1 MKALY
6 LAFFIL
12 LAFSPASAQQKITG
26 FVTHENTGE
35 VLPFVNISLNQE
47 AVGVSTDFNGRFTV
61 EFSDFPVKLLVTHL
75 GFEQKEI
82 LVYQTDKQ
90 PLNISL
96 QPYDINLQEVSVMAD
111 LAQERYNPLA
121 FNKIDANKISTQLG
135 DKPFPTIMNRVPGVF
150 ASRDG
155 GGSGDASLSIRGF
168 KQENIAVLLNGVP
181 INGAENGLIYW
192 NNWLGLTEATA
203 GIQVQRGIGAS
214 KVALNSVGGTVNI
227 LTNQAYAKKGGFFS
241 VSTTS
246 YGNQKFT
253 FGYQTTMLKNGW
265 SLSLLGS
272 RISGKGYIDGT
283 YVDGWAYFLS
293 AAREIGSN
301 QRIVISLLGGPER
314 HGQRNLKLSENDI
327 KTHGIKFNKDWGS
340 YNGQINNASENFY
353 HKPHLSINHYWDIN
367 NKVLLSSA
375 VYLSPGW
382 GGGKWSDSFN
392 YGPGVFDFR
401 NPSGQIDW
409 DGIYNYNARNTDSY
423 TLANG
428 ETVRGFSK
436 VVQTK
441 FLASHFWGGA
451 MSSAEVHLNQKQK
464 VTVGLHYRFFQSS
477 LSQRVDDLLGG
488 DFYIDDFSWSAAGV
502 AGRDQVK
509 MPGDLIRIN
518 NGALL
523 HHSSLF
529 AQWEYKTGAFSFFAG
544 GTVSDHRYKRHDSY
558 NYPEN
563 KWSEWV
569 NINGYDLKGGF
580 NVNLDEY
587 QRLFINAGHFNKAPY
602 YKFVF
607 GNSSNIPVSDPKN
620 EKVSS
625 LEAGYGYRKSQ
636 FYISANAYYTLWQDV
651 SFLSNEYVQLENE
664 QESRAMVK
672 GLNALHQGIEV
683 ESSVKI
689 TPAFKLG
696 FFVTAGNW
704 KWQNDVQATLL
715 NQLDV
720 PVDTVNVFANGLKVG
735 GQPQFQT
742 ALFVDLKLMDFF
754 NLSIDGVYADQ
765 HYADFDP
772 AGRQEQDDRMQSYR
786 IPASTVFNAHLSFNY
801 PINEQMLSVYINC
814 NNLLNESFIVKGED
828 GADHDLATFRGF
840 WSFGRTFDMGLRYRF

>member
-1 MKALY
+1 MKVLH

-12 LAFSPASAQQKITG
+12 LGISPALAQQKIAG
-26 FVTHENTGE
+26 YVVHENTGE
-35 VLPFVNISLNQE
+35 VLPFVNVSLSNKS
-47 AVGVSTDFNGRFTV
+47 AGVSTDFNGNFIMEIE
-61 EFSDFPVKLLVTHL
+61 EFPAKIFVTHL
-75 GFEQKEI
+75 GFEKKEV
-82 LVYQTDKQ
+82 LVEQSDKQ
-90 PLNISL
+90 PLSISL
-96 QPYDINLQEVSVMAD
+96 RPFDINLQEVSILAD

-121 FNKIDANKISTQLG
+121 FNKIDADKISTQLG
-135 DKPFPTIMNRVPGVF
+135 DKPFPEIMNRVPGVF

-192 NNWLGLTEATA
+192 NNWIGLTEAAA

-214 KVALNSVGGTVNI
+214 KIALNSVGGTVNI
-227 LTNQAYAKKGGFFS
+227 LTNQAYPKKGGFFS
-241 VSTTS
+241 ASTTS
-246 YGNQKFT
+246 YGNRKLT
-253 FGYQTTMLKNGW
+253 FGFQTGRLKNGW
-265 SLSLLGS
+265 SVSLLGS
-272 RISGKGYIDGT
+272 RTQGEGYVDAT
-283 YVDGWAYFLS
+283 YVDGWAYFFS

-314 HGQRNLKLSENDI
+314 HGQRTLKLSENDI
-327 KTHGIKFNKDWGS
+327 KNHGIKFNKDWGS
-340 YNGQINNASENFY
+340 YNGKINNASENFY
-353 HKPHLSINHYWDIN
+353 HKPHFSVNHYWDIN
-367 NKVLLSSA
+367 QKVLLSSA

-409 DGIYNYNARNTDSY
+409 NGIYNYNAQNTDSY

-428 ETVRGFSK
+428 ETVSGFSK
-436 VVQTK
+436 VVQSK

-451 MSSAEVHLNQKQK
+451 MSSAEVRLNEKQK
-464 VTVGLHYRFFQSS
+464 ITVGLHYRYFQSS
-477 LSQRVDDLLGG
+477 LTQRVDNLLGG
-488 DFYIDDFSWSAAGV
+488 EFYIDDFSWSAAGV
-502 AGRDQVK
+502 AGRDQLK

-529 AQWEYKTGAFSFFAG
+529 AQWEYKTGAFTFFAG
-544 GTVSDHRYKRHDSY
+544 GTLSDHRYKRHDSY

-580 NVNLDEY
+580 NFNLDEY
-587 QRLFINAGHFNKAPY
+587 QRMYVNAGHFSKAPY

-607 GNSSNIPVSDPKN
+607 GNSTNIPVDDPKN

-625 LEAGYGYRKSQ
+625 IEAGYGFRKSR
-636 FYISANAYYTLWQDV
+636 FYINANAYYTLWQDV

-664 QESRAMVK
+664 QQSRAMVK
-672 GLNALHQGIEV
+672 GLNALHQGV
-683 ESSVKI
+683 ELEASAKVTESVQ
-689 TPAFKLG
+689 LG

-715 NQLDV
+715 NHLDV
-720 PVDTVNVFANGLKVG
+720 AVDTVNVFANGLKVG

-754 NLSIDGVYADQ
+754 NLAIDGVYADQ

-772 AGRQEQDDRMQSYR
+772 AGRHQENDRSQSYR
-786 IPASTVFNAHLSFNY
+786 IPASTLFNAHLSFNY
-801 PINEQMLSVYINC
+801 PLNDYMLTIYLNC
-814 NNLLNESFIVKGED
+814 NNIFDERYILKGED
-828 GADHDLATFRGF
+828 GANHDLNTFRGF
-840 WSFGRTFDMGLRYRF
+840 WSFGRTFDMGLRFRF